1 MSTKLDDLDLV
12 TRRADDSKGTITEI
26 RSIKSL
32 GLVSERNLVDQK
44 TPSAYGSTV
53 MDKGGS
59 AAKIAIEG
67 EFVGDEAVQ
76 GITELRK
83 KYKEGEPLEFVSDLA
98 ASAGI
103 NKVLIEELHIE
114 GLSGLQSHFRYH
126 LLLRQY
132 TAPPQQEGEDPPS
145 QDQKA
150 EEEVEKESEVDD
162 IRGQVLDGN
171 GDPVKEIKMK
181 ISGPTGIF
189 ESVTDENGFY
199 EVLGVPEGEYEITSD
214 VEGYQD
220 LKKKIEVKK
229 GTNK

>member
-67 EFVGDEAVQ
+67 EFVGEGAVQ

-103 NKVLIEELHIE
+103 NKVLVEELHIE

-132 TAPPQQEGEDPPS
+132 IPPPQEEEAAPS

-162 IRGQVLDGN
+162 IRGQVLDSN
-171 GDPVKEIKMK
+171 GDPIKEIKMK

-199 EVLGVPEGEYEITSD
+199 EVLDVPEGEYEITSD

-220 LKKKIEVKK
+220 FKKKIEVRK
-229 GTNK
+229 GTNR